1 MATLI
6 LRNTHRIL
14 VEKIEALNKE
24 KRETS
29 GRIREAA
36 DQGDLKENAEY
47 HAAREHQSLL
57 VYKIQLMQSHAPFK
71 MIGNSDIDNENVGFG
86 NKVTILEEGKDKA
99 EDYYMLGPIE
109 SELDLYPLAVTYKS
123 PFARTVIGKKVNE
136 DFTLEIQ
143 GNDIKFTII
152 AIENIPAE

>member
-1 MATLI
+1 
-6 LRNTHRIL
+6 
-14 VEKIEALNKE
+14 
-24 KRETS
+24 
-29 GRIREAA
+29 
-36 DQGDLKENAEY
+36 
-47 HAAREHQSLL
+47 
-57 VYKIQLMQSHAPFK
+57 

-123 PFARTVIGKKVNE
+123 PFARAVIGKKVNE

-143 GNDIKFTII
+143 GNDIKFTIT